1 MSFIGPSLPSACGAR
16 VGQQRHL
23 AAVLDGD
30 RDVALVLR
38 TVARHAPGADLAA
51 VGDELPQQVGVLVVD
66 VGALLLAEG
75 AHLLLRLAS
84 RRLCHGRHAPD
95 GSAARNSGGSGR
107 KSLERRFVGHAAGSG
122 RGPGIVGAAA
132 GGATTETAASSA
144 AAAAALTTVDLRCG
158 VAKRGTDLV
167 DLYLEDGAL
176 LAFLGLVGPLLEP
189 TGDDHAHA
197 ALERLGDVLSCLPPH
212 VAREEEALA
221 VLPLVGLLVEV
232 SRCGRDAELR
242 DGGPAGREP
251 QLGVVDEVADQR
263 DVGVTSGHG
272 PPPTSSPV
280 GRAWCAALPR

>member
-1 MSFIGPSLPSACGAR
+1 MSFICVGPLACSAR

-38 TVARHAPGADLAA
+38 AVAGHPTGADLAA

-122 RGPGIVGAAA
+122 RGPGIIGAAA
-132 GGATTETAASSA
+132 GGATTETAASSPT
-144 AAAAALTTVDLRCG
+144 AAAAALTTVDLRRG
-158 VAKRGTDLV
+158 VAKRGADLV
-167 DLYLEDGAL
+167 DFDLEDGAL
-176 LAFLGLVGPLLEP
+176 LAFLG
-189 TGDDHAHA
+189 
-197 ALERLGDVLSCLPPH
+197 
-212 VAREEEALA
+212 
-221 VLPLVGLLVEV
+221 
-232 SRCGRDAELR
+232 
-242 DGGPAGREP
+242 
-251 QLGVVDEVADQR
+251 
-263 DVGVTSGHG
+263 
-272 PPPTSSPV
+272 
-280 GRAWCAALPR
+280 